1 MISKKFLI
9 TLFSVLLLS
18 NFSYS
23 QIKLSTISFYTD
35 YSYPLSKRLMVTK
48 IDAVGGGAEV
58 SFSIYKNL
66 EISFSGGYSL
76 FSLQQDS
83 AIQQW
88 NWRFYTERYAGIIR
102 DNLRADSTLAAYLNP
117 VQKMDLVPFQISL
130 KGNFN
135 PIKNLYLKPQIGA
148 GIYFYTRRLY
158 LEERWRKIFYEANY
172 TFEYSYRNFAS
183 NKYGNPAGVFASIE
197 FDYQPSE
204 IFTIGTSFGYNYFLK
219 TKGIMGF
226 DQFPIQDYLNFK
238 IFLTFLY

>member
-1 MISKKFLI
+1 MTGKKFLI
-9 TLFSVLLLS
+9 AFLTTLMLS
-18 NFSYS
+18 NISFP

-48 IDAVGGGAEV
+48 IDAVGGGIEV
-58 SFSIYKNL
+58 SFSVNKYL
-66 EISFSGGYSL
+66 ELSLSGGYSL

-130 KGNFN
+130 KGIFTPAKNF
-135 PIKNLYLKPQIGA
+135 YVKPQLGA

-183 NKYGNPAGVFASIE
+183 NKYGNPAGIFGLIE

-204 IFTIGTSFGYNYFLK
+204 IFTIGTTFGYTYFFR
-219 TKGIMGF
+219 TKGKMGF
-226 DQFPIQDYLNFK
+226 DQFPIQDYFNFK
-238 IFLTFLY
+238 IILTFLY

>member
-1 MISKKFLI
+1 MRSKIFFVIILTFLI
-9 TLFSVLLLS
+9 NSFS
-18 NFSYS
+18 FG
-23 QIKLSTISFYTD
+23 QIKLSSIAFYTD
-35 YSYPLSKRLMVTK
+35 YSYPLKKRLLVTK

-58 SFSIYKNL
+58 SFSLIKGF
-66 EISFSGGYSL
+66 EISITGGYSL

-117 VQKMDLVPFQISL
+117 VQKMDLVPLQVSL
-130 KGNFN
+130 KGVFQ
-135 PIKNLYLKPQIGA
+135 PFKNIYVKPQIGA
-148 GIYFYTRRLY
+148 GVYFYTRRLY

-183 NKYGNPAGVFASIE
+183 NKYGNPVGVFGLVE
-197 FDYQPSE
+197 FDYQPSG
-204 IFTIGTSFGYNYFLK
+204 IFTVGTAIGYNYFIK
-219 TKGIMGF
+219 TPGKMGF
-226 DQFPIQDYLNFK
+226 DQFPINDYINFK

>member
-1 MISKKFLI
+1 MKSKIFSIIILTFLVN
-9 TLFSVLLLS
+9 SLS
-18 NFSYS
+18 IA
-23 QIKLSTISFYTD
+23 QIKLSSIAFYTD
-35 YSYPLSKRLMVTK
+35 YSYPLKKRLMVTK
-48 IDAVGGGAEV
+48 IDAVGGGAQI
-58 SFSIYKNL
+58 SFSFFKNL
-66 EISFSGGYSL
+66 ELSITGGYSL

-83 AIQQW
+83 AIKQW

-117 VQKMDLVPFQISL
+117 VQKMDLVPVQISL
-130 KGNFN
+130 KGVFKPFTNF
-135 PIKNLYLKPQIGA
+135 YVKPQIGA

-183 NKYGNPAGVFASIE
+183 NKYGNPAGVFGLVE

-204 IFTIGTSFGYNYFLK
+204 IFTIGTALGYNYFIK
-219 TKGIMGF
+219 TQGKMGF
-226 DQFPIQDYLNFK
+226 DQFPINDYFNFK